1 MLVSDRAKVTK
12 GLPDAVTIM
21 EGKVQQPLLIQT
33 HEISNLL
40 SETGINPL
48 MIASFFDSFSPQSL
62 CLTCFIC
69 GTPDPEVVW
78 LRNDKEIVNQ
88 DQFVITKEPN
98 CSTIT
103 INDVTVE
110 NSGKYSIFVR
120 NKYGCETVDVTVSVY
135 KTGEKPPAN
144 AVEMGY

>member
-1 MLVSDRAKVTK
+1 MKY
-12 GLPDAVTIM
+12 
-21 EGKVQQPLLIQT
+21 LIC
-33 HEISNLL
+33 L
-40 SETGINPL
+40 SETGIKHTMVAP
-48 MIASFFDSFSPQSL
+48 FFDSFSPQSL
-62 CLTCFIC
+62 CLTCFIV
-69 GTPDPEVVW
+69 GTPDPEIVW

-120 NKYGCETVDVTVSVY
+120 NKYGCEKVDVTVSVY
-135 KTGEKPPAN
+135 ETGETPPAN